1 MRLPDGLRPRDAIGS
16 NLSRCEVL
24 KMRKSA
30 DWIPMWIPA
39 LLLATGCGG
48 EAGGA
53 AEWAGTVDDSAGVQ
67 LVYNTPQP
75 LWGSEDAWS
84 VEDVLTIG
92 EAAGDPDY
100 QFGQISGVGLTS
112 DGRILVIDQQA
123 QHVKVFQPDGTIER
137 TIGRAGSGPGE
148 FGQGVGPVL
157 VGRGDTVIVP
167 DLGNQRVNVFLP
179 DGSEPASFPMSFDQG
194 FPARWDMTDSGDL
207 VYQLR
212 ALNLPNTDQRE
223 TLDLIAAVSYRGE
236 LLDTLMTPAR
246 GQTLT
251 FSDDGRPQR
260 RIFSPEP
267 SWTLLGADR
276 ICLAVNDR
284 YRIGVYDLEGTLRRV
299 ISIPQEPA
307 PITDDDRRIFWEMV
321 ENLWDQLQVPEQQRE
336 IGRQTVSLADDFPAF
351 LQLMNGPRGTLWVQ
365 HVLEPSALTEEEQ
378 AAWNPLLDF
387 GADEWD
393 VFDEDGRYLG
403 VVEMPHRYQPILF
416 DDDQVYGI
424 WRDEFDVQYVRVM
437 EITGLESAAA

>member
-1 MRLPDGLRPRDAIGS
+1 MRQTTRRIPTGILGL
-16 NLSRCEVL
+16 
-24 KMRKSA
+24 
-30 DWIPMWIPA
+30 IPA
-39 LLLATGCGG
+39 LLVAAGCGG

-53 AEWAGTVDDSAGVQ
+53 ADWAGTVEDSAGVQ
-67 LVYNTPQP
+67 MVYNAGQP
-75 LWGSEDAWS
+75 LWGSEEAWT

-112 DGRILVIDQQA
+112 DGRILVVDQQG
-123 QHVKVFQPDGTIER
+123 QHVKVFRPDGTIET

-148 FGQGVGPVL
+148 FSPGAGPVL

-167 DLGNQRVNVFLP
+167 DLGNQRVNVFRP
-179 DGSEPASFPMSFDQG
+179 DGSEPASFPMTFAQG
-194 FPARWDMTDSGDL
+194 IPARWDITDDGDL

-212 ALNLPNTDQRE
+212 ALNLPNTEQRE
-223 TLDLIAAVSYRGE
+223 TTDLIAAVSYRGE
-236 LLDTLMTPAR
+236 MLDTLMTPDR

-251 FSDDGRPQR
+251 FDDDGRPRR

-267 SWTLLGADR
+267 SWTLLGTDR

-284 YRIGVYDLEGTLRRV
+284 YRIGVYDLEGSLQRV
-299 ISIPQEPA
+299 ISQPDEPS
-307 PITDDDRRIFWEMV
+307 PVTDEDRRIFWEMV

-336 IGRQTVSLADDFPAF
+336 IGRQTVSLADNFPAF
-351 LQLMNGPRGTLWVQ
+351 LQMMNGPRGTLWVQ

-387 GADEWD
+387 GADRWD
-393 VFDEDGRYLG
+393 VFDDEGRYLG
-403 VVEMPHRYQPILF
+403 VVEMPHRYTPILF
-416 DDDQVYGI
+416 DKDRVYGI
-424 WRDEFDVQYVRVM
+424 WRDEYDVQYVRV
-437 EITGLESAAA
+437 LDVKVPAPA